1 MYFNLLSN
9 KYKMKKKIYI
19 LKSYRSLVDYNIAI
33 KPTQDGTIELEMNAY
48 HNNPTNDTVQ

>member
-19 LKSYRSLVDYNIAI
+19 LKSYRSLVDYNFAI
-33 KPTQDGTIELEMNAY
+33 QPTQDGTIELEMNAY